1 VTDRRTRTAIL
12 ALCCATG
19 TIHVMGLTS
28 MNVAL
33 PSIQRDLELGD
44 ATLPW
49 IVSGYSITFAG
60 FVLLGG
66 RMADLFGRRR
76 MYVVGTGIFGSSAL
90 LAALFG
96 AAGPIIAARA
106 LQGVGA
112 ALATPAALAVL
123 TTTFPGDRERSRALA
138 LWTSSSAGGAALGL
152 VLGGVLTSLLGWR
165 WIFLVSLP
173 LCAAMVTGAM
183 MLLPRQRHESGPRR
197 LDLAGATTVTGALV
211 LFVLGLTLAER
222 HGWGGGIVLGSFAG
236 SLCLLGA
243 FAAIELRSV
252 APLVPLRVFRLR
264 GLRAASVLSLVQSA
278 ITFAVAVV
286 ASLAMQR
293 GLGYSP
299 LAAGVAFLPL
309 DAAVIAGAA
318 ASHRL
323 VRRFGVRVALGLGGV
338 MLVCGPLWLSHSAQ
352 GGGYATT
359 ILPGITVLGLGTG
372 LVSLP
377 TSIVAFAGVP
387 RAEAGLASGLLTA
400 TRQVGVVFGAT
411 LLATVVAS
419 STSGPHATGISA
431 AQAMRDG
438 ASNAYLVG
446 ACLAAVSVL
455 VGLALVRQPQAATGD
470 RPLEDQSLPIE
481 A

>member
-1 VTDRRTRTAIL
+1 VSDRRRRTAIL

-28 MNVAL
+28 MNIAL
-33 PSIQRDLELGD
+33 PSIQHDLELRD

-49 IVSGYSITFAG
+49 LVSGYSITFAG

-66 RMADLFGRRR
+66 RLADMFGPRR
-76 MYVVGTGIFGSSAL
+76 MYLIGTSVFAGSAL
-90 LAALFG
+90 LAALLG

-106 LQGVGA
+106 LQGLGA
-112 ALATPAALAVL
+112 ALATPAALSVL
-123 TTTFPGDRERSRALA
+123 TTTFPGDTERSRALA

-152 VLGGVLTSLLGWR
+152 VLGGLLTSLLGWR

-173 LCAAMVTGAM
+173 LCAGMVTGALA
-183 MLLPRQRHESGPRR
+183 LLPRSRHGSGPRR

-222 HGWGGGIVLGSFAG
+222 HSWAGGIVLGSFAG
-236 SLCLLGA
+236 SFSLLGA
-243 FAAIELRSV
+243 FVAIELRSA
-252 APLVPLRVFRLR
+252 APLVPRRVFRLR
-264 GLRAASVLSLVQSA
+264 GLRAAGVLSLVQSA

-299 LAAGVAFLPL
+299 VVAGVAFLPL
-309 DAAVIAGAA
+309 DAAVIGGAA
-318 ASHRL
+318 VSHRL

-338 MLVCGPLWLSHSAQ
+338 MLVCGPLLLSRSSHA
-352 GGGYATT
+352 GGYATAL
-359 ILPGITVLGLGTG
+359 LPGIAVLGFGTG

-387 RAEAGLASGLLTA
+387 RAEAGLASGVLTA
-400 TRQVGVVFGAT
+400 TRQVGVVFGVT
-411 LLATVVAS
+411 LLATVVAAR
-419 STSGPHATGISA
+419 TSGAHVGLSS
-431 AQAMRDG
+431 AQAMLDG
-438 ASNAYLVG
+438 ATNAYLVA
-446 ACLAAVSVL
+446 ACLAALSVL
-455 VGLALVRQPQAATGD
+455 VGLALVRQPQAVTGE
-470 RPLEDQSLPIE
+470 RPVEDQSLPVE

>member
-1 VTDRRTRTAIL
+1 MTDRRLRAAIL

-28 MNVAL
+28 LNVAL
-33 PSIQRDLELGD
+33 PSIQRDLGLGD

-49 IVSGYSITFAG
+49 LVSGYSITFAG

-66 RMADLFGRRR
+66 RMADLFGARR
-76 MYVVGTGIFGSSAL
+76 MYVVGTSVFAGAAL
-90 LAALFG
+90 LAALFD

-106 LQGVGA
+106 LQGCGA
-112 ALATPAALAVL
+112 ALATPAALGVL
-123 TTTFPGDRERSRALA
+123 TTTFPADRERSRALA

-152 VLGGVLTSLLGWR
+152 VLGGLLTSLLGWR
-165 WIFLVSLP
+165 WIFLVSVP
-173 LCAAMVTGAM
+173 LCAAMLIGALA
-183 MLLPRQRHESGPRR
+183 LLPRGRHENGPRR
-197 LDLAGATTVTGALV
+197 LDLAGAAAVTGALV

-222 HGWGGGIVLGSFAG
+222 HGWSGRVVIASFAG

-243 FAAIELRSV
+243 FAAVELRSV

-264 GLRAASVLSLVQSA
+264 GLRAAGVLSLVQSA

-286 ASLAMQR
+286 TSLALQR

-299 LAAGVAFLPL
+299 LAAGIAFLPL

-318 ASHRL
+318 VSHRL
-323 VRRFGVRVALGLGGV
+323 VRHFGVRFALGLGGV
-338 MLVCGPLWLSHSAQ
+338 MLVCGPLLLSRSSHL
-352 GGGYATT
+352 GGYATAL
-359 ILPGITVLGLGTG
+359 LPGIAVLGLGTG

-387 RAEAGLASGLLTA
+387 RADAGLASGLLTA

-411 LLATVVAS
+411 LLATVVAA
-419 STSGPHATGISA
+419 STSGSHAVGISA

-438 ASNAYLVG
+438 ASNAYLVA
-446 ACLAAVSVL
+446 ACLAAISVL
-455 VGLALVRQPQAATGD
+455 VGLALVRQPETVTGD
-470 RPLEDQSLPIE
+470 RPVEDQSLPVE